1 MNHELFQ
8 LIRDTG
14 YLSDADMSPQQR
26 YDLLTPP
33 FWRKAEALGYD
44 IVSLRRKLWLAAGR
58 PEEILIGL
66 LPEAEIQKAVRSTD
80 KEKDPRKRI
89 KETAAIIALLYK
101 RGEKAIKAAIDSNLD
116 NPDRLRSLTDRIRR
130 ELLVNAA
137 SWLGTSIPGLYLAGS
152 RAGSLQGPHAKAAQA
167 MATQE
172 MNRFR
177 EVDAQLGRHI
187 EEVIAESEKRRV
199 QATLAGKK
207 VDYTGLRGRVIGHKT
222 IDGKELGIADYI
234 QMVAITAARNS
245 FNEGSINRAVE
256 QKEDLVLIS
265 REIRPNTCDV
275 CREWA
280 GKIVSISGRSREYP
294 ALDTALEQGLMHPN
308 CIHHILPIDYP
319 GST

>member
-1 MNHELFQ
+1 
-8 LIRDTG
+8 
-14 YLSDADMSPQQR
+14 
-26 YDLLTPP
+26 
-33 FWRKAEALGYD
+33 
-44 IVSLRRKLWLAAGR
+44 
-58 PEEILIGL
+58 
-66 LPEAEIQKAVRSTD
+66 
-80 KEKDPRKRI
+80 
-89 KETAAIIALLYK
+89 
-101 RGEKAIKAAIDSNLD
+101 
-116 NPDRLRSLTDRIRR
+116 
-130 ELLVNAA
+130 
-137 SWLGTSIPGLYLAGS
+137 
-152 RAGSLQGPHAKAAQA
+152 

-172 MNRFR
+172 FNRFK
-177 EVDAQLGRHI
+177 ETDAQLGRHI

-280 GKIVSISGRSREYP
+280 GKIVSISGKSKEYP
-294 ALDTALEQGLMHPN
+294 ALDTAISQGLLHPN
-308 CIHHILPIDYP
+308 CIHHVLPIDYP